1 MAPALRDPVGMSLSQ
16 TRSSSLRPAHPGARL
31 PRSGRAAASAVV
43 AVAVVGGLLALAT
56 PAAAQDA
63 PTVVPADDTIE
74 VVLTDESVTVNGT
87 EVEGALAPDGS
98 ILEPLSFSQCLSG
111 NVCVWSGTG
120 YTGDFANT
128 TSTSAA
134 NTGILTAR
142 SVANRSTKAARV
154 YSGTGGSGSSVCLNP
169 GDQSSSLSIG
179 SQSMRILTVTSC

>member
-1 MAPALRDPVGMSLSQ
+1 MSLSQ
-16 TRSSSLRPAHPGARL
+16 TRPPVRADERGARTH
-31 PRSGRAAASAVV
+31 RWGRTAVV
-43 AVAVVGGLLALAT
+43 AVVTTAVLGGLLALAT

-63 PTVVPADDTIE
+63 PPTVVPADDTIE
-74 VVLTDESVTVNGT
+74 VVLTDDAVTVNGT
-87 EVEGALAPDGS
+87 EVEGALTPDGS

-128 TSTSAA
+128 TSTSAV
-134 NTGILTAR
+134 NTGVLTAR

-154 YSGTGGSGSSVCLNP
+154 YSGTGGTGSSVCLDP
-169 GDQSSSLSIG
+169 GDQSSSTSIG